1 MRRVVKDL
9 SIFVVDLESS
19 AHLCLGTV
27 NGGIKYYLLAGDKY
41 TVATHSKKVE
51 VSCPTF
57 TSMQAKVLHIWNRM
71 FFSVP
76 WGGLVEDFSDFLEDV
91 L

>member
-9 SIFVVDLESS
+9 SIFVVDLEPS

-51 VSCPTF
+51 VSCPHF
-57 TSMQAKVLHIWNRM
+57 YVNAGKSAAYMEPHV
-71 FFSVP
+71 
-76 WGGLVEDFSDFLEDV
+76 FLSA
-91 L
+91 LGRTG